1 VGVVADLAAGRVG
14 EPVAGTEAGQIAD
27 PPAVQPAGRLV
38 VPVAG
43 RVVVAAVADGRLG
56 LERRQTP

>member
-1 VGVVADLAAGRVG
+1 VAVVADLAAGRVG

-27 PPAVQPAGRLV
+27 HPAVRPAGKLA

-43 RVVVAAVADGRLG
+43 RVVAAVADGRLG